1 MTLKKSKMEIS
12 LVAQF
17 DDLVRKA
24 RILQTGCETDFV
36 TFASNQDEARKKWL
50 NAEQKCESLDDR
62 LKRADS
68 QIASLDTQ
76 LKHAK
81 MQAEYELQRRKAAE
95 REKEDMD
102 RQIGVIRELLNDK
115 NSKSILHENDR
126 DRLAA
131 IANSYRQNGQMDSSN
146 TRLNT
151 IMEYSASFLSDV
163 SYDKTEEDPL
173 CESKLRNGKKF
184 KRPSAP
190 PAEEMDNTP
199 PKRQKDENDHNNSIV
214 TAVITIDAAGKPSAT
229 IETNMGPKL
238 NKSFSEPSLDKRG
251 NGADGG
257 PESDDEMYGF
267 PHMSSHNRNYN
278 AQPRKSILKSTPE
291 TPTLRKANS
300 AGRGL
305 NRVHIFISKT
315 VIKPEICV
323 PCGKR
328 IRFSKPAMKCKDCRA
343 VCHPECKDKLPL
355 PCIPSCPSTPGA
367 HKQSEG
373 LIADFAP
380 IERPMIPR
388 LIVNCANEI
397 ENRGLQEV
405 GIYRVPGSDR
415 DQKDLKEKFL
425 KGSTPNLSQI
435 HDIHVVCGCLKDFL
449 RGLKEPLITFALW
462 PKFVET
468 VEMKSNKNCT
478 EELCKLINY
487 LPQANKDTL
496 AFLMQ
501 HLQVVANKPACK
513 MPASNLAKVF
523 GPTVIGYS
531 CAEPDPTQIMSE
543 TRKQNQVM
551 ERLLEI
557 STDFWADL
565 LIVDETSLYPSGTP
579 YTPDSAHYGGNNKF
593 VSSQNSLTPTWKNR
607 IQKNT
612 GGNEQKS
619 NSVITLRDV
628 LDQNYKKLNR
638 PLSNSFYRISSQQ
651 ERGRVEVGGKGGGE
665 RTQHGDER
673 GERQQSKIV
682 EKKNDPHWLPGW
694 NGPARGQINNMV
706 WAGLSPSW
714 LFPPAAVR
722 ELSFVAC
729 QTAFFVPM

>member
-1 MTLKKSKMEIS
+1 MS

-24 RILQTGCETDFV
+24 KVLQTGCESEFI
-36 TFASNQDEARKKWL
+36 TFATNQDEARKKWL
-50 NAEQKCESLDDR
+50 SSEQKCESLEDR
-62 LKRADS
+62 IKRAES
-68 QIASLDTQ
+68 QVASLDTQ
-76 LKHAK
+76 LKHAR

-131 IANSYRQNGQMDSSN
+131 IANSHRQSAQLDTSN

-151 IMEYSASFLSDV
+151 IMEHSASFLSDV

-173 CESKLRNGKKF
+173 CESRLRNGKKF

-190 PAEEMDNTP
+190 PAEDMDNTP

-251 NGADGG
+251 HDADSGAD
-257 PESDDEMYGF
+257 SDDDVYGISRK
-267 PHMSSHNRNYN
+267 SSANRNFN

-355 PCIPSCPSTPGA
+355 PCIPSCPSTPGFN
-367 HKQSEG
+367 KQSEG
-373 LIADFAP
+373 LIADYAP
-380 IERPMIPR
+380 SERPMIPR

-405 GIYRVPGSDR
+405 GIYRVPGSDK
-415 DQKDLKEKFL
+415 DQKELKEKFI
-425 KGSTPNLSQI
+425 KGRSPNLSQI
-435 HDIHVVCGCLKDFL
+435 HDIHVVCGCLKEFL
-449 RGLKEPLITFALW
+449 RSLKEPLVTFALW
-462 PKFVET
+462 PKFVEAADIRSSESCQE
-468 VEMKSNKNCT
+468 EM
-478 EELCKLINY
+478 CKLVNY

-496 AFLMQ
+496 AFLVQ
-501 HLQVVANKPACK
+501 HLQIVANTPACK

-523 GPTVIGYS
+523 GPTVVGYS
-531 CAEPDPTQIMSE
+531 CAEPEPMQIMNE

-557 STDFWADL
+557 PTDFWADL
-565 LIVDETSLYPSGTP
+565 LVVDEIGLYPNSTP
-579 YTPDSAHYGGNNKF
+579 YTPDSVQYGLRSMLGPINTPERSELYGNDMKR
-593 VSSQNSLTPTWKNR
+593 SQTTPR
-607 IQKNT
+607 D
-612 GGNEQKS
+612 
-619 NSVITLRDV
+619 LRKA
-628 LDQNYKKLNR
+628 Q
-638 PLSNSFYRISSQQ
+638 
-651 ERGRVEVGGKGGGE
+651 VGGKYATKSFE
-665 RTQHGDER
+665 PKRPSRFFD
-673 GERQQSKIV
+673 
-682 EKKNDPHWLPGW
+682 
-694 NGPARGQINNMV
+694 
-706 WAGLSPSW
+706 SP
-714 LFPPAAVR
+714 V
-722 ELSFVAC
+722 VN
-729 QTAFFVPM
+729 